1 MADIAEFRSEGW
13 VKMLQIRKLF
23 AALTAVAVV
32 AVSSSCTTASHDS
45 MQTGSVGYTSQGDD
59 YALRPACRDGF
70 GNDRPCS
77 Y

>member
-1 MADIAEFRSEGW
+1 
-13 VKMLQIRKLF
+13 MLQVRKL
-23 AALTAVAVV
+23 LTAATAVIVV
-32 AVSSSCTTASHDS
+32 AVSSSSCTTSNDS
-45 MQTGSVGYTSQGDD
+45 MQTGSVGYSSVD

>member
-1 MADIAEFRSEGW
+1 
-13 VKMLQIRKLF
+13 MLQIRKLLI
-23 AALTAVAVV
+23 AVTAVVAV
-32 AVSSSCTTASHDS
+32 AVSSSCTTSSYDS
-45 MQTGSVGYTSQGDD
+45 VQTGSVGYTGAD